1 MKDSVN
7 GSIVTWPT
15 INSEEGSTFVFV
27 CFRMLTAGSADLLVL
42 LWRKEAE
49 GQRVTS
55 VRYKM
60 TYKDEK

>member
-1 MKDSVN
+1 MKDSMN
-7 GSIVTWPT
+7 GSIVTWLT
-15 INSEEGSTFVFV
+15 INSETGSTCFYW
-27 CFRMLTAGSADLLVL
+27 FRMGTAGSADLLVL